1 MATAENAKLSGTERG
16 KRDKA
21 RRIRE
26 ASRAMFL
33 TKGFDDATIRDIARM
48 AEVAQGT
55 LFLYAASKRDLLFM
69 LYNDLIEAACK
80 ECLPLAGARL
90 SLAEVL
96 MRIALIHFQKFS
108 NDMGISRIS
117 LVNLNL
123 YDNSGEAARF
133 SVLHRQMKDLIE
145 GEFRAS
151 RDSGTLQEDF
161 SVELMSALVLNVL
174 IEMFKTYVRS
184 DLPDIRKVMEQ
195 SHGQISVILRG
206 LSATPQAMEIVD
218 PDLRDW
224 IGLPAK
230 AEPGTHARSA
240 G

>member
-1 MATAENAKLSGTERG
+1 MLKKDIAMSTDDTAKISGTERR

-33 TKGFDDATIRDIARM
+33 TKGFEDATIRDIARM

-69 LYNDLIEAACK
+69 LYNDLIESACK
-80 ECLPLAGARL
+80 ECQSLAGARL

-96 MRIALIHFQKFS
+96 MRIALIHFHKFS
-108 NDMGISRIS
+108 DDMGISRIS

-145 GEFRAS
+145 GEFHAS
-151 RDSGTLQEDF
+151 RDSGALTKEF
-161 SVELMSALVLNVL
+161 SVELMASLVFNVL
-174 IEMFKTYVRS
+174 IEMFKVYVRG

-195 SHGQISVILRG
+195 CHGQIFVILSG
-206 LSATPQAMEIVD
+206 LGATPEATEISD
-218 PDLRDW
+218 KDLRDW
-224 IGLPAK
+224 IGLD
-230 AEPGTHARSA
+230 
-240 G
+240 